1 MADITK
7 LRVNG
12 TEYQI
17 RDTQASA
24 YTDTATSTLAEA
36 FDTKLNKKVD
46 KTSIPS
52 HIVSSV
58 TYQDSN
64 VGDDTRPSITV
75 DGVKTTL
82 NLANK
87 IEWDSNAKTL
97 KLYSGNHL
105 LGSVDGTSWVKDGMV
120 QSAAI
125 VGNNLEITFNTDAGK
140 EKISVPLTDIF
151 NPDNY
156 YDKATI
162 DRKLEGISVAD
173 EYVTEIGTAHD
184 IDGVAGLN
192 VKTNKNTLGTVV
204 DLQYLGNKL
213 TFDSITNELH
223 LKNGT
228 RYDLSN
234 VDLSP
239 LKGTKASVSGDTL
252 ILS

>member
-12 TEYQI
+12 VDYQI
-17 RDTQASA
+17 RDAQASA
-24 YTDTATSTLAEA
+24 YTDTATSALASA
-36 FDTKLNKKVD
+36 FDTKLEGKAD
-46 KTSIPS
+46 KTSLPS

-58 TYQDSN
+58 TYQDAN
-64 VGDDTRPSITV
+64 VGEDTRPSITV
-75 DGVKTTL
+75 DGTKTVL

-87 IEWDSNAKTL
+87 LEWDSNAKSL

-105 LGSVDGTSWVKDGMV
+105 LATVDGSTWVKDGMV
-120 QSAAI
+120 ESAAI
-125 VGNNLEITFNTDAGK
+125 VANNLEITFNTDAGK

-162 DRKLEGISVAD
+162 DRKLQEVSIDD
-173 EYVTEIGTAHD
+173 EYVTGIGTAHD

-252 ILS
+252 VLS

>member
-17 RDTQASA
+17 RDVQASA
-24 YTDTATSTLAEA
+24 YTDNATSTLAEA
-36 FDTKLNKKVD
+36 FDTKLAKKVD

-82 NLANK
+82 NLANR

-173 EYVTEIGTAHD
+173 EYITSIENVQG
-184 IDGVAGLN
+184 AGDSSVLK
-192 VKTNKNTLGTVV
+192 VKTNKNTEGKNVELP
-204 DLQYLGNKL
+204 YLGNKL
-213 TFDSITNELH
+213 YFNSETNNLY
-223 LKNGT
+223 LRNGLINVSNT
-228 RYDLSN
+228 DLSA
-234 VDLSP
+234 

>member
-17 RDTQASA
+17 RDVQASA
-24 YTDTATSTLAEA
+24 YTDTATSALAEA
-36 FDTKLNKKVD
+36 FDTKLAKKVD

-82 NLANK
+82 NLANR

-120 QSAAI
+120 ESAAI

-173 EYVTEIGTAHD
+173 EYVTSIENVQG
-184 IDGVAGLN
+184 AGDSSVLK
-192 VKTNKNTLGTVV
+192 VKTNKNTEGKNVELP
-204 DLQYLGNKL
+204 YLGNKL
-213 TFDSITNELH
+213 YFNSETNNLY
-223 LKNGT
+223 LRNGLINVSNT
-228 RYDLSN
+228 DLSA
-234 VDLSP
+234 